1 MINFK
6 KILEKREIS
15 SKRLIKPSKVTIRIK
30 EFKAPSILEDEN
42 RFFKVR
48 LIKRKGSYSS
58 YDTQTRF

>member
-42 RFFKVR
+42 RFFKGQ
-48 LIKRKGSYSS
+48 INQEKREL
-58 YDTQTRF
+58 FFL